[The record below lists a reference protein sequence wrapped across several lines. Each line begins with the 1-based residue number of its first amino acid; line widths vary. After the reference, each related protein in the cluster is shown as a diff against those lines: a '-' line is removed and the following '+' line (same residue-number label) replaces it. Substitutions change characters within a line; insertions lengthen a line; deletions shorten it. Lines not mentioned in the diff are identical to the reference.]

1 MHGNLGNK
9 YRSYSASHQQDKYF
23 QHKGQTGI
31 GSKKNYVARGEE
43 EKESTCI
50 HMEIKINQKIGL
62 FFRKYMDLNVRL

>member
-23 QHKGQTGI
+23 QHKGKTGI

-43 EKESTCI
+43 KKESLCI
-50 HMEIKINQKIGL
+50 HMGIKKSENRAFL
-62 FFRKYMDLNVRL
+62 